1 MTTATRRATIV
12 LSAVTLSLACA
23 CQPREPQKTTVVL
36 PAKPVPPDAPR
47 DADRLRTLA
56 LAVQTPRDTYAE
68 ADAIKRLRAYLSQ
81 NNLTYT
87 TRAVRTDSETVVESP
102 ATAAAPVRVTMEVF
116 RGREPLY
123 TFTFVPRDNRNLAL
137 LGQ

>member
-1 MTTATRRATIV
+1 MIGLFVAIG
-12 LSAVTLSLACA
+12 LALGG
-23 CQPREPQKTTVVL
+23 CQPRQQRPTVVL
-36 PAKPVPPDAPR
+36 PPSESVPRSAPR
-47 DADRLRTLA
+47 EAERLHDLA
-56 LAVQTPRDTYAE
+56 LDVQTPRDRYEEAE
-68 ADAIKRLRAYLSQ
+68 AIKRLRAYLSQ

-87 TRAVRTDSETVVESP
+87 TRAVRTDADTVVESP
-102 ATAAAPVRVTMEVF
+102 ATSAAPVRVTMEIF